1 MKGSIYDNPL
11 PSKPAKKSVIP
22 RQTNLSLHTL
32 DRFDGLMEYTNNGNI
47 EIDNN
52 ATERCIKYVVMG
64 RKNWL
69 FADNIESANKLS
81 MLYSLIISC
90 KFNNINPREYLEYIF
105 TQLPYINKH
114 DTEEL
119 RNLLPDK
126 YDVSKRYDLEYR
138 EREGIIETITIP
150 IPKAEEIPK
159 AA

>member
-1 MKGSIYDNPL
+1 MSIRY
-11 PSKPAKKSVIP
+11 
-22 RQTNLSLHTL
+22 TL
-32 DRFDGLMEYTNNGNI
+32 ERFDGLVQYTKNANL

-52 ATERCIKYVVMG
+52 ATERCIKYVVIG

-69 FADNIESANKLS
+69 FADNINSANRLA

-114 DTEEL
+114 NSNAL
-119 RNLLPDK
+119 RQLLPDR
-126 YDVSKRYDLEYR
+126 YDINKRYDLEYR
-138 EREGIIETITIP
+138 EGAGIVETIVIP
-150 IPKAEEIPK
+150 TVEDVQK